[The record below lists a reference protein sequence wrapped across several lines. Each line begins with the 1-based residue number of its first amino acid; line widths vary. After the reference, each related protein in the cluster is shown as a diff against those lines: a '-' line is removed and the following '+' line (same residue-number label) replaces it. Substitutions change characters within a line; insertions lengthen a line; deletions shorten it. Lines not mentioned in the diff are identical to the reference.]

1 MGRSRGGL
9 STKIHL
15 ATDQSGRA
23 VRFIIGPGQESDY
36 RKAWDLI
43 SGFKTE
49 ALLADKGY
57 DADWLIAAA
66 EQQGIESIVIPPKER
81 RKTKRDYDRVFYKER
96 NKIER
101 YFKRLKHWRRVAT
114 RFEKTA
120 RNFMAIIYIAATII
134 NQ

>member
-15 ATDQSGRA
+15 ASNESGKA
-23 VRFIIGPGQESDY
+23 VRIVIGPGQESDY
-36 RKAWDLI
+36 KKAKDLI
-43 SGFKTE
+43 LGFKPD

-57 DADWLIAAA
+57 DADWLMDMA
-66 EQQGIESIVIPPKER
+66 EQQGIKSIVIPPKES
-81 RKTKRDYDRVFYKER
+81 RKIKRDYNKTLYKQR
-96 NKIER
+96 NVIER
-101 YFKRLKHWRRVAT
+101 FFKKLKHWRRVAT

-120 RNFMAIIYIAATII
+120 INYLSIIFLASTII

>member
-15 ATDQSGRA
+15 ATDQCGKA

-36 RKAWDLI
+36 RKVGDLI

-57 DADWLIAAA
+57 DADWLICSAK
-66 EQQGIESIVIPPKER
+66 EQGIEQIVIPPKES
-81 RKTKRDYDRVFYKER
+81 RKTKGDYDKALYKQR
-96 NKIER
+96 NIIER

-120 RNFMAIIYIAATII
+120 RNFMSIIYIAATII